1 MNKYGLNIG
10 PTTEDLRIPY
20 LYTSRI
26 AAAIALLVCL
36 FAWNLSE
43 VAASGP
49 ILEWHSVSSEFPQG
63 FRVKVR
69 AKSAVAIESI
79 AIRIKIGQQTSGAY
93 DYLEHEEG
101 ELVEGELFWRTDSR
115 SNYIP
120 PGTILRYNFEIT
132 DTSGQRTET
141 EQSEFVYFDARFV
154 DGNNNTLWDELTE
167 GTVSVSYKGP
177 VRKRAEEVLNTIVDT
192 LEKMGPIM
200 GEDAIGEPIRV
211 TMYNNNKEMLGALPP
226 RSATVGRE
234 LITEGQAFNEI
245 GTLLVLGSGRLALGT
260 ASHEVMHIITHRVG
274 HSIIRPIPPWLS
286 EGLSEYANV
295 DPGFSYDIALDFA
308 IETDRLLPHLSMLTM
323 PSKPEDV
330 IIFYGQSRSTVRMMI
345 SQFGSYKMRELLMN
359 HKAGKNMEEAMSV
372 SYGFSLQELDS
383 MWRKSIGS
391 KPLEEITRQISR
403 PTPIPQRQPLLYS
416 LTPQAN
422 TEVIE
427 DKRILELPETQPNQD
442 DQTNTSVGCT
452 ANRTNSP
459 FDLSS
464 TGIFIGLIGLLIRR
478 KRGTANIAD
487 PVIIDV

>member
-1 MNKYGLNIG
+1 VSALW
-10 PTTEDLRIPY
+10 
-20 LYTSRI
+20 SRI
-26 AAAIALLVCL
+26 LLVDMPKLHISSLLEMIALLVCL

-154 DGNNNTLWDELTE
+154 DANNNTLWDELTE

-177 VRKRAEEVLNTIVDT
+177 VRKRAEEVLNTIVNT

-274 HSIIRPIPPWLS
+274 HSIIRPVPPWLS

-359 HKAGKNMEEAMSV
+359 HKTGKNMEEAMSV

-383 MWRKSIGS
+383 M
-391 KPLEEITRQISR
+391 
-403 PTPIPQRQPLLYS
+403 LLFY
-416 LTPQAN
+416 
-422 TEVIE
+422 
-427 DKRILELPETQPNQD
+427 
-442 DQTNTSVGCT
+442 
-452 ANRTNSP
+452 
-459 FDLSS
+459 
-464 TGIFIGLIGLLIRR
+464 
-478 KRGTANIAD
+478 
-487 PVIIDV
+487 